1 MSKKLPKLSRR
12 APNTESGAGPTG
24 DDETEAAASDDGA
37 ESGGASE
44 PSPESRSQEAEA
56 SDSVA
61 PDEEVKQ
68 RIGQAK
74 EIVRRCTKWAAA
86 GGLLPIPVFDI
97 VAVAGVQLAML
108 RELSAHYGVPFQ
120 RNLVK
125 SLITALLGGVLPY
138 VAGAGLAGSIAKV
151 LPVLGWGVGF
161 AATSVL
167 AGAATHATGVVFIQH
182 FESGGTF
189 LDFDPAATR
198 DFFRR
203 EFEIVRRKGRGLSS
217 TESG

>member
-1 MSKKLPKLSRR
+1 MIKKLPKLSRR
-12 APNTESGAGPTG
+12 APTMESGAG
-24 DDETEAAASDDGA
+24 
-37 ESGGASE
+37 SGGDELQATASHDE
-44 PSPESRSQEAEA
+44 AVSKGRGPSLESMSQA
-56 SDSVA
+56 SGPVG
-61 PDEEVKQ
+61 PDEEVQ
-68 RIGQAK
+68 RRIAQAK
-74 EIVRRCTKWAAA
+74 EIVRRRTKWAMA

-108 RELSAHYGVPFQ
+108 RELSVHYGVPFE

-125 SLITALLGGVLPY
+125 SLITALLGSVLPY

-161 AATSVL
+161 LATSVL
-167 AGAATHATGVVFIQH
+167 AGATTHATGVVFVQH

-203 EFEIVRRKGRGLSS
+203 EFEIARREGRAISS
-217 TESG
+217 TDSA